1 MCLPVNGDGAGE
13 GEGYGVS
20 RRAGGAH
27 PVGGGRR
34 AVPIHVAAVCQQA
47 VGWEVNWVL
56 VHSGRHSGDAV
67 AYCANYYEIIILKNT
82 CATGKEDVFPKMARS
97 RLAQ

>member
-13 GEGYGVS
+13 GEGDGVARCAS
-20 RRAGGAH
+20 GAH

-47 VGWEVNWVL
+47 VRRIAHRVL
-56 VHSGRHSGDAV
+56 VHGGRHSGDA
-67 AYCANYYEIIILKNT
+67 ATDCANMK
-82 CATGKEDVFPKMARS
+82 
-97 RLAQ
+97 